1 MALTYTGNILNWP
14 THIKPSAV
22 NLGISQPT
30 FTSRAL
36 SGKKYVRSFNYA
48 KQALTVQYPP
58 MSQQNF
64 QTFYAAVMALRGDLK
79 HCWFSLLGTDSQK
92 YLFRFYGDDTMTPA
106 VKTAVDVSGG
116 NLVTQVEL
124 KSLPVSTSEPIPAGS
139 VISGL
144 GRNYGHVQTVIACT
158 DSDGSGDATIT
169 LAHPLA
175 ESIAVNDPVDVN
187 PTQVLVSLTTD
198 TFDADISRVQHYGFS
213 VEFEFDRTYD

>member
-1 MALTYTGNILNWP
+1 
-14 THIKPSAV
+14 
-22 NLGISQPT
+22 
-30 FTSRAL
+30 
-36 SGKKYVRSFNYA
+36 
-48 KQALTVQYPP
+48 
-58 MSQQNF
+58 
-64 QTFYAAVMALRGDLK
+64 
-79 HCWFSLLGTDSQK
+79 
-92 YLFRFYGDDTMTPA
+92 MTPT

-116 NLVTQVEL
+116 NLVTTVEL
-124 KSLPVSTSEPIPAGS
+124 KGLPTSQSEPIPAGS

-158 DSDGSGDATIT
+158 DSDVSGDATIT

-175 ESIAVNDPVDVN
+175 ESIAVNDAVNVD